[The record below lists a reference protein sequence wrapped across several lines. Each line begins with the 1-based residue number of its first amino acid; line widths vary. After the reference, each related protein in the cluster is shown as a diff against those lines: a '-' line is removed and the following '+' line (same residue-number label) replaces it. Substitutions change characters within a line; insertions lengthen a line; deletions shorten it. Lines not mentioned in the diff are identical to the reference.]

1 MTTSTAAVPR
11 PQSAGP
17 IHPMPPQPV
26 LDASVVLPMGQG
38 VVAAYDS
45 FNGKTVPAVSGW
57 TQKDTLTV
65 WVPQKGGASEMF
77 GIWYLADGDASTA
90 MLALRGTVTAADVR
104 ADEEYATTSFV
115 PFNGATLS
123 PVPQVHGGFWSIY
136 TGVGGSVTQSM
147 QAQVFAWLKANNIQ
161 KLYLTGHSLGG
172 GLAELMAL
180 DLAVS
185 QSSLSVTTVTFAAPK
200 AGLTDS
206 WGKAYAQYV
215 TTPVTVRVVNQYDV
229 VPTLPPAVRYGQV
242 GEEFSMLFYNTLGDT
257 STQEATIRHEMDNYL
272 SVLTQALSVPPQ
284 QPQIYV
290 GTFPDG
296 VYTDSSGNPLT
307 DTSAAPTAD
316 NIASAKASAQAL
328 PPQPVAQPPRRQVAV
343 K

>member
-1 MTTSTAAVPR
+1 MTTSTAAAPR

-17 IHPMPPQPV
+17 INPTPPQPV

-38 VVAAYDS
+38 VVAAYDF
-45 FNGKTVPAVSGW
+45 FNGKSVPAVSGW
-57 TQKDTLTV
+57 TQQDTLTV
-65 WVPQKGGASEMF
+65 WVPQKGGAPEMF

-115 PFNGATLS
+115 PFNNATLS

-147 QAQVFAWLKANNIQ
+147 QAQVFAWLQAQNIQ
-161 KLYLTGHSLGG
+161 KLYVTGHSLGG
-172 GLAELMAL
+172 GLAELLAL

-185 QSSLSVTTVTFAAPK
+185 QPTLSATTITFAAPK

-206 WGKAYAQYV
+206 WGTAYAKYV
-215 TTPVTVRVVNQYDV
+215 TSPVTVRVVNQYDV
-229 VPTLPPAVRYGQV
+229 VPTLPPAIRYGQV
-242 GEEFSMLFYNTLGDT
+242 GEEFSVLFYNTLGDT

-272 SVLTQALSVPPQ
+272 SVLTQAVSVQPPQ
-284 QPQIYV
+284 V
-290 GTFPDG
+290 FSGTFPDG

-307 DTSAAPTAD
+307 DTSVAPTAD
-316 NIASAKASAQAL
+316 AIAGAKASAQTL
-328 PPQPVAQPPRRQVAV
+328 PHQPVAQPPRRQVAV